1 MVGET
6 VVMNATSMGLT
17 GITNLSSQTG
27 TVGTVLGAALLI
39 GLIMGAFAS
48 AHSWNTKGWLFKLVA
63 WLIKNVGENFVYGT
77 ASITIV
83 GSIYYIG
90 SEVGKFTV
98 NNPNLLVDVIRYGF
112 YAVTAIIMVAVL
124 GYITKPIYKFAY
136 DYATGNSSKA
146 KSR

>member
-27 TVGTVLGAALLI
+27 TIGSVLGAALLI

-48 AHSWNTKGWLFKLVA
+48 AHSWNTRGWLFKLVA
-63 WLIKNVGENFVYGT
+63 WLVKNVGVNFVYGT

-90 SEVGKFTV
+90 NEIGKFAGD
-98 NNPNLLVDVIRYGF
+98 NPNLLGDALRYGL
-112 YAVTAIIMVAVL
+112 YAIMAIAAVAII
-124 GYITKPIYKFAY
+124 GYITKPIYRFAY
-136 DYATGNSSKA
+136 GYATGNSSKA